1 MPNLPAGHVAL
12 NETGQGGAPVSTAPR
27 EPPALAAAALPH
39 YADGYGGSVLELD
52 QALAAAPAPVN
63 LIDLTHGDTRA
74 FPPPPSAAAD
84 LRASVDANDEAY
96 TAYRGSASLRAR
108 LAPRLAELLGRRVD
122 PERELIVTPGT
133 QGGLFVAL
141 SALLAPGDQ
150 VALPDP
156 DYFMSERIVAYLGAR
171 ARRLALELSEDG
183 RLRIDPGELAAAEQ
197 ARLLLLSHPNN
208 PTGGVYEAATAD
220 ALSDWV
226 LAGDR
231 FAVVDQLYCRQLF
244 EGAGFAHLGALP
256 GMGERTVTLVGPSKT
271 ESMSGFRVGVAVGPA
286 AAIDA
291 MERVLA
297 MASLR
302 TTAYAQQAL
311 RHWLDG
317 DDEWIATRVREH
329 EQIRDMLVGSLRG
342 VPGLG
347 VASPLGSSYVFP
359 DASATAWGQAHA
371 GARADALGVAL
382 KWAGVLINPGYQ
394 FGTGWPM
401 SFRINFSQNRGR
413 LERAVERIAGV
424 LTTAG

>member
-1 MPNLPAGHVAL
+1 MSATL
-12 NETGQGGAPVSTAPR
+12 PR

-39 YADGYGGSVLELD
+39 YAEGYGGSVLELD
-52 QALAAAPAPVN
+52 RALAAAPGPPD

-74 FPPPPSAAAD
+74 FPPPPAAAAD
-84 LRASVDANDEAY
+84 LRAAVDANDEAY

-108 LAPRLAELLGRRVD
+108 LAPRVGELLGRPVD
-122 PERELIVTPGT
+122 PERELIITPGT
-133 QGGLFVAL
+133 QGGLFIAL

-171 ARRLALELSEDG
+171 ARRLALELPEDG
-183 RLRIDPGELAAAEQ
+183 RLRIDPAELAAAGA

-208 PTGGVYEAATAD
+208 PTGGVYDSATAE
-220 ALSDWV
+220 ALADWV
-226 LAGDR
+226 LDGDR
-231 FAVVDQLYCRQLF
+231 FAIADQLYCRQLF
-244 EGAGFAHLGALP
+244 GGAGFTHLGALP

-286 AAIDA
+286 AVIDA

-302 TTAYAQQAL
+302 TTAHAQQAL
-311 RHWLDG
+311 RHWLDADSG
-317 DDEWIATRVREH
+317 WIAERVREH
-329 EQIRDMLVGSLRG
+329 ERIRDRLLSSLRA
-342 VPGLG
+342 VPGLQ

-359 DASATAWGQAHA
+359 DASGTAWGRVRTRERGDTLA
-371 GARADALGVAL
+371 VAL
-382 KWAGVLINPGYQ
+382 KQAGVLINPGYQ
-394 FGTGWPM
+394 FGNGWPM
-401 SFRINFSQNRGR
+401 RFRINFSQEPER
-413 LERAVERIAGV
+413 LAQAVQRIAGV

>member
-1 MPNLPAGHVAL
+1 MSATV
-12 NETGQGGAPVSTAPR
+12 PR

-39 YADGYGGSVLELD
+39 YAEGYGGSVLELD
-52 QALAAAPAPVN
+52 RALGAVSGPAD

-74 FPPPPSAAAD
+74 FPPPPVAAAD
-84 LRASVDANDEAY
+84 LLQAVESGDEAY

-108 LAPRLAELLGRRVD
+108 LAPRLAELLGRPVD

-133 QGGLFVAL
+133 QGGLFIAL

-171 ARRLALELSEDG
+171 ARRLALDLSEEG
-183 RLRIDPGELAAAEQ
+183 RLRIDPDELGAAAA

-208 PTGGVYEAATAD
+208 PTGGVYDTATAE
-220 ALSDWV
+220 ALADWV

-231 FAVVDQLYCRQLF
+231 FAVADQLYCRQLF
-244 EGAGFAHLGALP
+244 PGAGFVHLGALP
-256 GMGERTVTLVGPSKT
+256 GMSERTVTLVGPSKT

-302 TTAYAQQAL
+302 TTAHAQQAL

-317 DDEWIATRVREH
+317 DGEWIADRVCDHQR
-329 EQIRDMLVGSLRG
+329 IRDRLVGSLRA
-342 VPGLG
+342 VPGLR

-359 DASATAWGQAHA
+359 DASGTAWGRARA
-371 GARADALGVAL
+371 GDRADALGIAL
-382 KWAGVLINPGYQ
+382 KQAGVLINPGYQ

-401 SFRINFSQNRGR
+401 SFRINFSQGPER
-413 LERAVERIAGV
+413 LERAAERIAGV
-424 LTTAG
+424 LASTDG